1 VNEIWIKFY
10 FDFVSIGN
18 EIGCNQIWMRNK
30 FELEPDRHYR
40 IKKLS
45 FTQNKDPQISGANID
60 NLSRPGVVWLL

>member
-1 VNEIWIKFY
+1 
-10 FDFVSIGN
+10 
-18 EIGCNQIWMRNK
+18 MRNK

-60 NLSRPGVVWLL
+60 NLSRPGVV